1 MNLKGSISRA
11 TRSRGERGVT
21 GVEFLVIM
29 GVVVFAFLL
38 MLQYTAKIYA
48 ERVAHA
54 AAEEG
59 AAAARRFDGSATAGT
74 ERAHAYLDRLSGA
87 QLSDTAVA
95 ADRGAQR
102 ASVTVSGTAME
113 IIPFMSLRISETS
126 TGPVERFVP
135 EGRANEIP
143 SR

>member
-1 MNLKGSISRA
+1 MNLKDTRSRA
-11 TRSRGERGVT
+11 TRSWGERGVT
-21 GVEFLVIM
+21 GIEFLVIM
-29 GVVVFAFLL
+29 GVVVFSFLL

-48 ERVAHA
+48 ERVAQA

-74 ERAHAYLDRLSGA
+74 ERADAYLDRLSGA
-87 QLSDTAVA
+87 QLSNTAVT
-95 ADRGAQR
+95 ADRSTQR
-102 ASVTVSGTAME
+102 ASVTVSGTAIQ

-135 EGRANEIP
+135 EEGEGQ
-143 SR
+143 